1 MTEELRTV
9 DAALL
14 SHLQTWQGRT
24 ETLRDTITS
33 APVSGLSATL
43 DREDPAPVPGT
54 ALPPL
59 CLYLKLS
66 FQVHGLTMK
75 IQIGHG
81 KFKINFIHY
90 SLNFLKLI

>member
-14 SHLQTWQGRT
+14 SHLQTWQGRA
-24 ETLRDTITS
+24 EALHDTITS

-43 DREDPAPVPGT
+43 DREDPAPAPGT

-59 CLYLKLS
+59 WHWLYFLP
-66 FQVHGLTMK
+66 QVRQSGLA
-75 IQIGHG
+75 GR
-81 KFKINFIHY
+81 
-90 SLNFLKLI
+90 

>member
-14 SHLQTWQGRT
+14 SHLQTWQGRA
-24 ETLRDTITS
+24 ETLHDTITS

-59 CLYLKLS
+59 WHWLYFLPQMRQS
-66 FQVHGLTMK
+66 GLGPD
-75 IQIGHG
+75 GHPARG
-81 KFKINFIHY
+81 G
-90 SLNFLKLI
+90 FLPCITLFCIPL

>member
-59 CLYLKLS
+59 WHWLYFWLCHLIVLVVKMAHHAPSRLPAARRLS
-66 FQVHGLTMK
+66 
-75 IQIGHG
+75 
-81 KFKINFIHY
+81 
-90 SLNFLKLI
+90 

>member
-14 SHLQTWQGRT
+14 SHLQTWQGRA
-24 ETLRDTITS
+24 ETLHDTITS

-43 DREDPAPVPGT
+43 DREDPAPAPGT

-59 CLYLKLS
+59 WHWLYFLP
-66 FQVHGLTMK
+66 QVRQSGLA
-75 IQIGHG
+75 GR
-81 KFKINFIHY
+81 
-90 SLNFLKLI
+90 